1 MLCINLILT
10 HLFFALTQSSFYVE
24 EYLIQVKS
32 KPHNADIVEYKCFWM
47 QVKRDFIKKKY
58 CKRDYCRRENN
69 PIRVSLSISL
79 VRQKGTFILCEEQ
92 TSLGRKWEWEAG
104 MKGWHHNVIIQL
116 IRECFSPRLVSALEG
131 PLRRGC
137 MLAQAEGVS
146 KFRGLGEGD
155 KFQLSWL
162 SQGILS
168 RWA

>member
-1 MLCINLILT
+1 MFI
-10 HLFFALTQSSFYVE
+10 
-24 EYLIQVKS
+24 
-32 KPHNADIVEYKCFWM
+32 
-47 QVKRDFIKKKY
+47 FIKKKY

-155 KFQLSWL
+155 KF
-162 SQGILS
+162 
-168 RWA
+168 